1 MTDSRQPA
9 TGGDPAQAGSLV
21 FGWIFVV
28 LLLTVAIPASALAAP
43 PVPGDRNPAILV
55 GFEPD
60 AGSGERTEALESV
73 DGDISRAYRLVP
85 GLRLV
90 ELPEEV
96 DPAAARRQLAEMPGV
111 AFASADAVM
120 RIDRAPNDPLLSG
133 QWGIDAIQA
142 PLAWDTTTGSAEV
155 AVAVIDTGVDL
166 NHPDLAGNLWTNPDE
181 IPANGIDDDGNGF
194 VDDVHGWDFVG
205 KDPLPTDD
213 NSHGSHTAGTV
224 GAVGNNGIGVAGVAW
239 NVSLVPLKICSAT
252 GRCLTSDAI
261 AALDYAVREGI
272 PISNNSYGYNGSCT
286 AAFSAA
292 LQAAG
297 AAGHLFVAS
306 AGNDG
311 RNTDQTPKYP
321 ASCAQENVLS
331 VAWLADPKK
340 LASRSNFGTT
350 SVDLA
355 APGSQIQSTT
365 PGGNYANKSGTSM
378 AGPHV
383 AGTAALLKSIE
394 PSWDWRQLKERLM
407 DSVTP
412 ACGLPVASEGT
423 LDAGAAVSGEF
434 IPDLACPSAPVILS
448 GPAAEG
454 RSTVAT
460 FTFTG
465 AAGGAFSCQIDSNP
479 PVGCASPFS
488 YTGVT
493 DGTHRF
499 SVTQTAENG
508 LESASSL
515 WSWTVDTVAPNP
527 PTVSASPQSPT
538 TQKTASFTIS
548 GEARASFSCSLDGG
562 PALVCS
568 SPHSVSGLDDGPHSL
583 VVFQSDRVGN
593 RSNGTTREWTV
604 DTVPP
609 ARPVIDSGPR
619 PLTNE
624 SSASITFTG
633 EAGTS
638 ARCRLNRDGTPGT
651 WSGCSSPLNFTSL
664 ADGSYRLEIVLMDPA
679 GQESAAAEWSWTVD
693 TVEPAPPRIESGPG
707 GSPLASVEI
716 SFSGEPENVFECRLE
731 SPRGI
736 GEWESCSSPFTDPS
750 AQEGSYVLLVRQIGP
765 AGNVS
770 APASVAWETD
780 TTPPEAPVI
789 EGGPSGPVNTSQA
802 EFLILGEAGALAECL
817 LETGVQGGQ
826 WTDCPADGSWSD
838 LEDGP
843 KTLRVRLRDSA
854 GNRSAET
861 VRQWTVD
868 TLPPAP
874 PVLSGAPLGF
884 SNSGTLLI
892 AIETEADASSSCR
905 LNEGLWSPC
914 EDMLP
919 LENLAD
925 GSYLLR
931 VHQTDEAGNRSAE
944 TLAGWVVDTQPPD
957 APTVTGGPSGP
968 SRSAK
973 ARFEFSG
980 EDRARFEC
988 QLNAGPWL
996 LCPTPVSFGPVAEGR
1011 HEAWFRQ
1018 VDPAGN
1024 RSAATSRTWVMDSTP
1039 PAVRSA
1045 DLSRIGR
1052 RGRYVL
1058 SVRASDAGSGPGR
1071 IEVSFSVS
1079 RRNARVDRVVPWQQI
1094 GRVSISGRK
1103 APLWVR
1109 AVDRAGNRS
1118 AWVKP
1123 DGRRGSASAQRTSRV
1138 LT

>member
-1 MTDSRQPA
+1 MTDPRKPA
-9 TGGDPAQAGSLV
+9 TNRGLPQTRSLL
-21 FGWIFVV
+21 FGWVFAA
-28 LLLTVAIPASALAAP
+28 LLLIFAALIPMMATPAAALDTTSGPEDRAA
-43 PVPGDRNPAILV
+43 AILV
-55 GFEPD
+55 RFEPD
-60 AGSGERTEALESV
+60 ASSGERSDALESV

-111 AFASADAVM
+111 AFTSADQVM
-120 RIDRAPNDPLLSG
+120 RIDRAPNDPLLSS
-133 QWGIDAIQA
+133 QWGINAIQA

-155 AVAVIDTGVDL
+155 AVAVIDTGIDL
-166 NHPDLAGNLWTNPDE
+166 NHPDLVGNLWKNPDE

-205 KDPLPTDD
+205 KDPLPADD

-224 GAVGNNGIGVAGVAW
+224 GAVGDNGIGVAGVAW
-239 NVSLVPLKICSAT
+239 DVSLVSLKICSAT

-272 PISNNSYGYNGSCT
+272 PISNNSYGYSGSCT
-286 AAFSAA
+286 AAFATA

-311 RNTDQTPKYP
+311 RDVDQMPKYP
-321 ASCAQENVLS
+321 ASCPQENVLS

-340 LASRSNFGTT
+340 LASKSNFGTT
-350 SVDLA
+350 GVDLA

-383 AGTAALLKSIE
+383 AGTAALLKTVE

-423 LDAGAAVSGEF
+423 LDAGSAVSGEF
-434 IPDLACPSAPVILS
+434 IPDRICPDAPVILT
-448 GPAAEG
+448 GPASEG

-465 AAGGAFSCQIDSNP
+465 AAGGAFRCQIDSDP
-479 PVGCASPFS
+479 PVDCASPFS
-488 YTGVT
+488 YPGVT

-538 TQKTASFTIS
+538 AQKTASFTIS
-548 GEARASFSCSLDGG
+548 GEARASFSCSLDGE
-562 PALVCS
+562 PAKACG
-568 SPHSVSGLDDGPHSL
+568 SPYSVSGLGDGRHSL
-583 VVFQSDRVGN
+583 VVFQSDRAGN
-593 RSNGTTREWTV
+593 RSNGTTREWLV
-604 DTVPP
+604 DTAPP

-624 SSASITFTG
+624 RSASVTFTG

-638 ARCRLNRDGTPGT
+638 ARCRLDRDGTPGT
-651 WSGCSSPLNFTSL
+651 WSGCSSPVNLSSL
-664 ADGSYRLEIVLMDPA
+664 ADGSYRLEIVLRDPA
-679 GQESAAAEWSWTVD
+679 GQESDAAEWSWSVD

-716 SFSGEPENVFECRLE
+716 RFSGEPGNVFECRLE
-731 SPRGI
+731 SPGGI

-750 AQEGSYVLLVRQIGP
+750 AQEGSYVLLVRQIGL

-789 EGGPSGPVNTSQA
+789 EGGPSGPVNTSRA

-817 LETGVQGGQ
+817 LETGGQGGQ
-826 WTDCPADGSWSD
+826 WTDCPADGIWRD

-843 KTLRVRLRDSA
+843 KTLRVRLRDSS

-868 TLPPAP
+868 TRAPGP

-884 SNSGTLLI
+884 SNTGTVLI
-892 AIETEADASSSCR
+892 SIQTEAEASAFCR
-905 LNEGLWSPC
+905 LNEGVWSPC
-914 EDMLP
+914 EEMLP
-919 LENLAD
+919 LENLLD
-925 GSYLLR
+925 GPYFLR
-931 VHQTDEAGNRSAE
+931 VRQTDEAGNRSVDA
-944 TLAGWVVDTQPPD
+944 LAGWEVDTRPPS
-957 APTVTGGPSGP
+957 APTVSGGPSGP
-968 SRSAK
+968 SRFTT
-973 ARFEFSG
+973 ARFEVSG

-988 QLNAGPWL
+988 RLNAGPWL
-996 LCPTPVSFGPVAEGR
+996 LCPTPVSFGPVVEGR
-1011 HEAWFRQ
+1011 YRAWFRQ

-1024 RSAATSRTWVMDSTP
+1024 RSAATSRFWVMDSTP
-1039 PAVRSA
+1039 PAVSSA

-1052 RGRYVL
+1052 WGRYLL
-1058 SVRASDAGSGPGR
+1058 SVQASDAGSGPGR
-1071 IEVSFSVS
+1071 IEVSFSAS
-1079 RRNARVDRVVPWQQI
+1079 GPDARADRRVPWRQTV
-1094 GRVSISGRK
+1094 RVSISGRK

-1118 AWVKP
+1118 AWIRP
-1123 DGRRGSASAQRTSRV
+1123 DGRRASA
-1138 LT
+1138 